1 MKNYSFNAS
10 LGKTIGLKRSYN
22 AMSTKKS
29 GGSGTT
35 GGSVPSGAT
44 AGTNQ
49 RNKKQKVTNLYATS
63 IYNKQN
69 QDLELLYISTILG
82 NILNILS
89 DFQKA
94 PVPPVECPVCN
105 IQLSSHQVYVTHVEG
120 KAHKKKLLL
129 LEKEK
134 TRPQEVAKGRTNKIS
149 LPVPVKMKDANTSNS
164 SINLANNIA
173 PLSSDTIVEIKPS
186 CSTEECII
194 APPPP
199 KKKKKSKVVFIVLY

>member
-1 MKNYSFNAS
+1 
-10 LGKTIGLKRSYN
+10 
-22 AMSTKKS
+22 MSTKKS
-29 GGSGTT
+29 GGSGTP

-44 AGTNQ
+44 SGTNQ

-63 IYNKQN
+63 IYNKH
-69 QDLELLYISTILG
+69 LELLYISTILG
-82 NILNILS
+82 KLFNILL

-129 LEKEK
+129 LEKDK
-134 TRPQEVAKGRTNKIS
+134 TRPQEVVKGRTNKIS
-149 LPVPVKMKDANTSNS
+149 LPVPVKMKDANTSNN
-164 SINLANNIA
+164 SIDLANNIA
-173 PLSSDTIVEIKPS
+173 PLASDTIVEIKPS

-194 APPPP
+194 APPPA
-199 KKKKKSKVVFIVLY
+199 KKKKKSKVVFISLV